1 MASIF
6 YDIYKFLFPRYSS
19 MVTPLIMILIFAI
32 LNRVYFKDN
41 RKTLLFTFFAL
52 YLVIVYRITGLPDSM
67 HINFRPRFQLIPFYG
82 IVDDAFNCALNVFLF
97 IPFGFFITALWRDF
111 FSCKNAVLTSM
122 GFSLFIETL
131 QILCPRLTD
140 VNDIITNTLGG
151 FLGFCLIRV
160 FTKSDPRL
168 FRSPFKKRE
177 CVLVFGTTFSI
188 LFFINPI
195 IVKFLVDVR
204 LLINRL

>member
-1 MASIF
+1 
-6 YDIYKFLFPRYSS
+6 
-19 MVTPLIMILIFAI
+19 
-32 LNRVYFKDN
+32 
-41 RKTLLFTFFAL
+41 
-52 YLVIVYRITGLPDSM
+52 
-67 HINFRPRFQLIPFYG
+67 
-82 IVDDAFNCALNVFLF
+82 
-97 IPFGFFITALWRDF
+97 
-111 FSCKNAVLTSM
+111 M

-131 QILCPRLTD
+131 QIFCPRLTD

-160 FTKSDPRL
+160 FTKSDPKL